1 MAPDFISVAYGAN
14 GSRCDRALR
23 CTQHMVSTGLRT
35 VGHLTCVAQSVADVE
50 QMVADY
56 AESRIDHILAIR
68 GDMLG
73 GAGQPWV
80 AHPWGLPTLLSLS
93 ASSSG
98 FTQRHA
104 SVERVR
110 DMGCELFNVGAL
122 GLHHYT
128 LNRSRATTELRTMLA
143 WRRLERA
150 GSPRNDEAIF
160 AS

>member
-80 AHPWGLPTLLSLS
+80 AHPWGLPN
-93 ASSSG
+93 A
-98 FTQRHA
+98 
-104 SVERVR
+104 
-110 DMGCELFNVGAL
+110 
-122 GLHHYT
+122 
-128 LNRSRATTELRTMLA
+128 TELV
-143 WRRLERA
+143 RLVKRVH
-150 GSPRNDEAIF
+150 PEACIGREG
-160 AS
+160 A

>member
-1 MAPDFISVAYGAN
+1 MWSRWSLITPSP
-14 GSRCDRALR
+14 GSTTSWLFAVTCW
-23 CTQHMVSTGLRT
+23 
-35 VGHLTCVAQSVADVE
+35 VGRDS
-50 QMVADY
+50 
-56 AESRIDHILAIR
+56 
-68 GDMLG
+68 LG
-73 GAGQPWV
+73 WPIPGGY
-80 AHPWGLPTLLSLS
+80 LTLLSLS

>member
-80 AHPWGLPTLLSLS
+80 AHPWGLPN
-93 ASSSG
+93 A
-98 FTQRHA
+98 
-104 SVERVR
+104 
-110 DMGCELFNVGAL
+110 
-122 GLHHYT
+122 
-128 LNRSRATTELRTMLA
+128 TELV
-143 WRRLERA
+143 RLVEWVH
-150 GSPRNDEAIF
+150 PEACIGREG
-160 AS
+160 A

>member
-1 MAPDFISVAYGAN
+1 MAYGAN

-80 AHPWGLPTLLSLS
+80 AHPWGYLTLLSLS

-122 GLHHYT
+122 GFHHYT

-143 WRRLERA
+143 RRRLERA

>member
-1 MAPDFISVAYGAN
+1 MAPDFILVAYGAN

-80 AHPWGLPTLLSLS
+80 AHPWGLPN
-93 ASSSG
+93 A
-98 FTQRHA
+98 
-104 SVERVR
+104 
-110 DMGCELFNVGAL
+110 
-122 GLHHYT
+122 
-128 LNRSRATTELRTMLA
+128 TELV
-143 WRRLERA
+143 RLVKWVH
-150 GSPRNDEAIF
+150 PEACIGREG
-160 AS
+160 A

>member
-1 MAPDFISVAYGAN
+1 MGWDSLGWIIPG
-14 GSRCDRALR
+14 
-23 CTQHMVSTGLRT
+23 
-35 VGHLTCVAQSVADVE
+35 
-50 QMVADY
+50 DY
-56 AESRIDHILAIR
+56 L
-68 GDMLG
+68 
-73 GAGQPWV
+73 
-80 AHPWGLPTLLSLS
+80 TLLSLS